1 MMDFEDQY
9 EAESIRIAKIAF
21 DRWPH
26 CDYRYVS
33 KYTND
38 IFAAE
43 IALDDIYFMFDGIH
57 VFEDAPDTSSL
68 DLIRAEIDREALS
81 LDEWFQRSTSHS
93 TRAQDA

>member
-1 MMDFEDQY
+1 MELVDQY
-9 EAESIRIAKIAF
+9 EVESVRIAKIAF
-21 DRWPH
+21 ERWPN

-33 KYTND
+33 KYKND
-38 IFAAE
+38 VFAAE
-43 IALDDIYFMFDGIH
+43 IAIDDVYFMFDGTY